1 MDFEAEA
8 SAGADTPVESVESAE
23 PADSSS
29 AAQDWDGS
37 LESLVNQPWVPET
50 ARSHL
55 ERHLDDYTT
64 TRTRADFLHRLFE
77 ADDRT
82 ADMARE
88 LDTLRQA
95 MSAAEKERDEWRG
108 KASTYEEQFREV
120 EEDREY
126 DRLKNAYPDIFED
139 CHADEKNPEEF
150 KGAWPMFLDLTVRG
164 YDEETAAK
172 LARAM
177 LPATAPMAGASAES
191 APTKRDVAIP
201 PSVKAASRGGNNPSS
216 TVNAAEANETFDQRV
231 KRMMAEARD
240 RGE

>member
-1 MDFEAEA
+1 MDFETEA
-8 SAGADTPVESVESAE
+8 TGADTPVESVESTE
-23 PADSSS
+23 PAESGASSS
-29 AAQDWDGS
+29 EWDGS
-37 LESLVNQPWVPET
+37 IESLVSQPWVPEA
-50 ARSHL
+50 AREHL
-55 ERHLDDYTT
+55 SRHLDDYTS

-88 LDTLRQA
+88 LETLRQA

-126 DRLKNAYPDIFED
+126 DRLKNAYPDIFDD
-139 CHADEKNPEEF
+139 CQQDEQNPENF

-177 LPATAPMAGASAES
+177 LPAPAPTAGAAVES
-191 APTKRDVAIP
+191 TPAKRDVAIP

-216 TVNAAEANETFDQRV
+216 TVNAAEANESFDQRV
-231 KRMMAEARD
+231 KRLMAEARD

>member
-1 MDFEAEA
+1 MEEMEAT
-8 SAGADTPVESVESAE
+8 GADTPVESVESAE
-23 PADSSS
+23 PAESSS
-29 AAQDWDGS
+29 AASEWDGS

-55 ERHLDDYTT
+55 EKHLDDYTT

-88 LDTLRQA
+88 LETLRKA

-139 CHADEKNPEEF
+139 CQQDENNPDDF

-177 LPATAPMAGASAES
+177 LPAAAAPTAVAPVES
-191 APTKRDVAIP
+191 APTKRQVELP
-201 PSVKAASRGGNNPSS
+201 PSIKAASRGGNNPSS
-216 TVNAAEANETFDQRV
+216 TINAAEANETFDQRV